1 MLQINNNSV
10 ICPVVLS
17 ATTEQVTTLQT
28 YLKTKGVEVHFNRDF
43 AVFYVIGVRT
53 IKLPK
58 KCLKSFENLFAWVR
72 ERVNKELSNI
82 KRIEP

>member
-1 MLQINNNSV
+1 MLQINRNSV

-28 YLKTKGVEVHFNRDF
+28 YLKTKCVEVLFNREY
-43 AVFYVIGVRT
+43 AVCYVIGVRT

-58 KCLKSFENLFAWVR
+58 KCLKSFENLFAWVS
-72 ERVNKELSNI
+72 ERVDKELCNI
-82 KRIEP
+82 K